1 MPSSCPIGSL
11 LARAAHAAA
20 SSLNRNIVVNASTAS
35 SGAAAPAVAAAAPR
49 RCRPSSPASPI
60 RRSRRLATA
69 LELRR
74 NFSRTPAGAQA
85 VTAAGHVSVDQF
97 NSAVAAL
104 RAASPDRAAPTAPAP
119 IRLVTAAP
127 LPSLAA
133 TPAVA
138 HATGAVVPTMGSAIF
153 QLGTAVRIGGI
164 LAPVVATTFVSVP
177 RGVPSP
183 A

>member
-1 MPSSCPIGSL
+1 MPSSCSIGSL

-20 SSLNRNIVVNASTAS
+20 SSLNRNIASTAS

-60 RRSRRLATA
+60 RRSRRLTTA

-85 VTAAGHVSVDQF
+85 VTAAGHVSVDLF

-119 IRLVTAAP
+119 IRPVTAAP
-127 LPSLAA
+127 LPSPAA
-133 TPAVA
+133 TPAAA
-138 HATGAVVPTMGSAIF
+138 HAAGAVVPTMGSAISDSVVGVF
-153 QLGTAVRIGGI
+153 LPQPPVDARGI
-164 LAPVVATTFVSVP
+164 
-177 RGVPSP
+177 
-183 A
+183 